1 MSSDGVTRISV
12 EISGSEISFE
22 TGRMA
27 KQASGAVVVRQGD
40 TMVLCTAVAGSV
52 RDVDFLPL
60 TVDVEERM
68 YASGKIPGSFFKR
81 EGRPGEKGTLTA
93 RMIDRPIRPLFPKEW
108 RYDTQ
113 LVAIPL
119 SIDHEHPYDILA
131 MNGASTA
138 LMISDIPLPTPVG
151 AVRIGKIDGNFVVNP
166 NEADLLA
173 DSENASDLDLIVAG
187 TEEAILMVE
196 AGANEIPEAEILD
209 ALDIAHAEIKK
220 LCALQRELAE
230 KVGKEKKVFET
241 IGVDAAVL
249 DAIRSS
255 HGSALEAA
263 TQVEDKLDRQD
274 ATKAVEQQILEQH
287 APAAGESASEDQLVE
302 AKQKR
307 AAVQMA
313 FDKLEKSI
321 IRERIAVDKKRPDG
335 RGADEIRDI
344 SIEVGVTPRTHG
356 SALFT
361 RGQTQALSVVAMG
374 TLKEEMRL
382 DTLGLE
388 TKKYYWHHYN
398 FPPFSVGEAGRMG
411 GVKRRDIGHG
421 ALAERALAPMVP
433 SIEEFPYSIR
443 VVSDILESNGSS
455 SMASV
460 CGSSL
465 SLMDAGVPIKRPVAG
480 IAMGLIK
487 EGEDYIV
494 LTDIAGVE
502 DHLGDMDFKVA
513 GTERGITALQ
523 MDIKI
528 TGVTFDIL
536 RDALSQAKNAR
547 TFILGKMADT
557 IGSPREQLS
566 QFAPRIQTIQI
577 DPSQIGLLIG
587 KGGETIRGL
596 ADEFES
602 QIDVNDDG
610 QVLIYSAN
618 GELGDALVE
627 RVRVMMKEVEV
638 GDEYVGKVV
647 KTTTFGAFIELSKGT
662 DGLLHISNVSPGQ
675 RVESVEDVLNKGD
688 EINVRVV
695 EVDRERGRIGLRL
708 ADDPDIAGK
717 SVEELAGVGTGGG
730 AGAGADVRRA
740 TAVGATGR
748 SVTAAPGDR
757 AATAAERSAAAP
769 APDNHAGFR
778 RASGHRARAQR
789 ALGGARLLD
798 RHRIGRRVRRPGG
811 HLAPAR
817 AHAVSRHRALRLAG
831 DRPDLRR
838 DGRRGQR
845 GHRQG
850 IDVAVHARARRPSA
864 ARLRGDGR
872 HGLPSALRRAGDRA
886 RGRARGDR
894 DVRRRPAGQGLRR
907 ARRGRVRRAP
917 ARARGDRHRGG
928 RRRRLARAAGGLPR
942 GALRAAEPR
951 HRRRRLAR
959 ARRARA
965 DGDDARSSARAGL
978 QRPAGG
984 RRAFAPGFERTGL
997 RAPRALRG
1005 EGHRAVPRMRRRRRA
1020 GARGRAALCAARAR
1034 RRARRDVLLAAVPG
1048 GARAPWPRLLGLLL
1062 LQPLRALRRDRPV
1075 RGHAPGQPRRRRSR

>member
-1 MSSDGVTRISV
+1 MSNDAVTRVSV
-12 EISGSEISFE
+12 EIAGSEISFE

-40 TMVLCTAVAGSV
+40 TMVLCTAVAGGI
-52 RDVDFLPL
+52 RDTDFMPL

-68 YASGKIPGSFFKR
+68 YAAGKIPGSFFKR

-93 RMIDRPIRPLFPKEW
+93 RMIDRPIRPLFPKDW

-119 SIDHEHPYDILA
+119 SIDHVHPYDILA
-131 MNGASTA
+131 MNGASAA

-166 NEADLLA
+166 PEEDLLPDA
-173 DSENASDLDLIVAG
+173 ESSSDLDLIVAG
-187 TEEAILMVE
+187 TEDAILMVE

-209 ALDIAHAEIKK
+209 ALDIAHAAIKK
-220 LCALQRELAE
+220 LCELQRDLAA
-230 KVGKEKKVFET
+230 KVGKEKKVFAP
-241 IGVDAAVL
+241 IQVDAQL
-249 DAIRSS
+249 LEQIRAS
-255 HGSALEAA
+255 HGAALDAA
-263 TQVEDKLDRQD
+263 TQVEDKLERQD
-274 ATKAVEQQILEQH
+274 ATKAVEEQILEQYGAS
-287 APAAGESASEDQLVE
+287 APDGASDEQLVA
-302 AKQKR
+302 AKERR
-307 AAVQMA
+307 AAAQLA

-321 IRERIAVDKKRPDG
+321 IRERIAVHKKRPDG
-335 RGADEIRDI
+335 RSENEIRDI

-374 TLKEEMRL
+374 TLKEEMRI

-487 EGEDYIV
+487 EGDDYIV

-536 RDALSQAKNAR
+536 RDALSQAKEAR
-547 TFILGKMADT
+547 TFILGKMADVIKT
-557 IGSPREQLS
+557 PREQLS
-566 QFAPRIQTIQI
+566 LYAPRIQTIQI

-596 ADEFES
+596 SDEFES

-627 RVRVMMKEVEV
+627 RVRMMMKEVEV

-647 KTTTFGAFIELSKGT
+647 KTTTFGAFIELAKGT

-675 RVESVEDVLNKGD
+675 RVDSVEDVLNKGD
-688 EINVRVV
+688 EVNVRVV

-708 ADDPDIAGK
+708 SEDPDIAGK

-730 AGAGADVRRA
+730 GG
-740 TAVGATGR
+740 GGR
-748 SVTAAPGDR
+748 GPREGGRPSSNGR
-757 AATAAERSAAAP
+757 ERS
-769 APDNHAGFR
+769 
-778 RASGHRARAQR
+778 
-789 ALGGARLLD
+789 D
-798 RHRIGRRVRRPGG
+798 RGRG
-811 HLAPAR
+811 
-817 AHAVSRHRALRLAG
+817 
-831 DRPDLRR
+831 R
-838 DGRRGQR
+838 DGERGS
-845 GHRQG
+845 G
-850 IDVAVHARARRPSA
+850 RP
-864 ARLRGDGR
+864 R
-872 HGLPSALRRAGDRA
+872 HG
-886 RGRARGDR
+886 R
-894 DVRRRPAGQGLRR
+894 D
-907 ARRGRVRRAP
+907 
-917 ARARGDRHRGG
+917 
-928 RRRRLARAAGGLPR
+928 
-942 GALRAAEPR
+942 
-951 HRRRRLAR
+951 
-959 ARRARA
+959 
-965 DGDDARSSARAGL
+965 
-978 QRPAGG
+978 
-984 RRAFAPGFERTGL
+984 
-997 RAPRALRG
+997 
-1005 EGHRAVPRMRRRRRA
+1005 
-1020 GARGRAALCAARAR
+1020 
-1034 RRARRDVLLAAVPG
+1034 
-1048 GARAPWPRLLGLLL
+1048 
-1062 LQPLRALRRDRPV
+1062 
-1075 RGHAPGQPRRRRSR
+1075 

>member
-1 MSSDGVTRISV
+1 MSSNAVTRVSV
-12 EISGSEISFE
+12 EIAGSEISFE

-40 TMVLCTAVAGSV
+40 TMVLATAVAGSL

-68 YASGKIPGSFFKR
+68 YAAGKIPGSFFKR

-93 RMIDRPIRPLFPKEW
+93 RMIDRPIRPLFPKDW

-119 SIDHEHPYDILA
+119 SIDHVHPYDILA
-131 MNGASTA
+131 MNGASAA

-166 NEADLLA
+166 SEEDLTTA
-173 DSENASDLDLIVAG
+173 SGGGAPDAEKSSDLDLIVAG

-220 LCALQRELAE
+220 LCALQRDLAA
-230 KVGKEKKVFET
+230 KVGKEKKAFAT
-241 IGVDAAVL
+241 IAVDTSL
-249 DAIRSS
+249 LEQIRGS
-255 HGSALEAA
+255 HGATLDAA
-263 TQVEDKLDRQD
+263 TQVEDKLERQD
-274 ATKAVEQQILEQH
+274 ATKAVEEAILAQY
-287 APAAGESASEDQLVE
+287 APAAPESASEEQLASARE
-302 AKQKR
+302 RR
-307 AAVQMA
+307 AAVQLA
-313 FDKLEKSI
+313 FDKLEKAI
-321 IRERIAVDKKRPDG
+321 IRERIAVHKKRPDG
-335 RGADEIRDI
+335 RSENEIRDI

-374 TLKEEMRL
+374 TLKEEMRI

-388 TKKYYWHHYN
+388 SKKYYWHHYN

-421 ALAERALAPMVP
+421 ALAERALTPMVP

-528 TGVTFDIL
+528 TGVTFEIL
-536 RDALSQAKNAR
+536 RDALAQAKEAR
-547 TFILGKMADT
+547 TFILAKMADV
-557 IGSPREQLS
+557 IGTPREQLS

-596 ADEFES
+596 SDEFES

-627 RVRVMMKEVEV
+627 RVRMMMKEVEV
-638 GDEYVGKVV
+638 GDEFVGKVV
-647 KTTTFGAFIELSKGT
+647 KTTTFGAFVELAKGT
-662 DGLLHISNVSPGQ
+662 DGLLHISNVSPGE
-675 RVESVEDVLNKGD
+675 RIASVEEVLNKGD

-708 ADDPDIAGK
+708 TDDPEIAGK
-717 SVEELAGVGTGGG
+717 SVEELATVGAGGG
-730 AGAGADVRRA
+730 GSRPSG
-740 TAVGATGR
+740 GR
-748 SVTAAPGDR
+748 SSSSPRNNGR
-757 AATAAERSAAAP
+757 E
-769 APDNHAGFR
+769 
-778 RASGHRARAQR
+778 
-789 ALGGARLLD
+789 GGARGSD
-798 RHRIGRRVRRPGG
+798 RDRGRGERGSGRP
-811 HLAPAR
+811 
-817 AHAVSRHRALRLAG
+817 
-831 DRPDLRR
+831 
-838 DGRRGQR
+838 
-845 GHRQG
+845 
-850 IDVAVHARARRPSA
+850 
-864 ARLRGDGR
+864 R
-872 HGLPSALRRAGDRA
+872 HGG
-886 RGRARGDR
+886 GRDR
-894 DVRRRPAGQGLRR
+894 DRY
-907 ARRGRVRRAP
+907 
-917 ARARGDRHRGG
+917 
-928 RRRRLARAAGGLPR
+928 
-942 GALRAAEPR
+942 
-951 HRRRRLAR
+951 
-959 ARRARA
+959 
-965 DGDDARSSARAGL
+965 
-978 QRPAGG
+978 
-984 RRAFAPGFERTGL
+984 
-997 RAPRALRG
+997 
-1005 EGHRAVPRMRRRRRA
+1005 
-1020 GARGRAALCAARAR
+1020 
-1034 RRARRDVLLAAVPG
+1034 
-1048 GARAPWPRLLGLLL
+1048 
-1062 LQPLRALRRDRPV
+1062 
-1075 RGHAPGQPRRRRSR
+1075 